1 MSNTQFR
8 FPVDPLENEAI
19 REARWDRMVA
29 VLQEGGRTI
38 TGVGPDSDWPVLIE
52 YPDGETIDNT
62 THPIDGPFVEVYGT
76 KKLPTVRGGKRITAP
91 AAIEFYSTAAG
102 MDGHA

>member
-1 MSNTQFR
+1 MSTQFR
-8 FPVDPLENEAI
+8 FTVDPAEPEVV
-19 REARWDRMVA
+19 REARWDRMVL
-29 VLQEGGRTI
+29 VLQEGGRTVA
-38 TGVGPDSDWPVLIE
+38 GVGPDGDWPVHIE

-76 KKLPTVRGGKRITAP
+76 KKLPTVRGRKRIIAP
-91 AAIEFYSTAAG
+91 AAIEFYSAAAG